1 MLRQWSP
8 GDFTRVLRISESVFY
23 SQAFFTLHSSCFLKG
38 FPGDNISTSKSIRLH
53 DDSQN
58 IAPARL
64 FVWITVIHKRFICG
78 GFYLRARA
86 GQVRNINFSR
96 ELVVRNICFDI
107 SASYWVWTVF
117 TIGEYLRSSIL
128 YPFDQK
134 A

>member
-8 GDFTRVLRISESVFY
+8 GGFTRVLRISDSAFY

-38 FPGDNISTSKSIRLH
+38 FPGDDSSTSKSIGLH
-53 DDSQN
+53 DDPQN
-58 IAPARL
+58 IAPGQL

-86 GQVRNINFSR
+86 CQVRNINFSR
-96 ELVVRNICFDI
+96 ELVVWSISFEI
-107 SASYWVWTVF
+107 SASYEVWTLF
-117 TIGEYLRSSIL
+117 AIGEYLKSSIL
-128 YPFDQK
+128 YPFDHK